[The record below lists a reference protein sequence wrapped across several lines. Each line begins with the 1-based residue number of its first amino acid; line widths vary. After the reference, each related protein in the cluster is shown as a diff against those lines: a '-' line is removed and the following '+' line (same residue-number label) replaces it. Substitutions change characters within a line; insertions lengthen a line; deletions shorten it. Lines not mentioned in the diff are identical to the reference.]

1 MIEPI
6 EFSVFGV
13 RVKEEDLI
21 NIKSAMGET
30 YNYLMSEDTRWE
42 DPEFCKREIVSLWD
56 GIVDMLS
63 RLSRELPDTIE
74 PTKVRNLLIIDRD
87 NEEFLSLFGEVL
99 KRRGALDRILK
110 QLKEINI
117 KKGSLRIF
125 FKDSLTQKTIE
136 VKIELDKI
144 MSQIRKESSKIKS
157 GLKHFVSWIRK
168 KIRPSITCSMVTGII
183 ILSLIALCYV
193 GVTIIGTK
201 LFIMTVLAIIC
212 AIYDIYGTYTTITE
226 VKKAL
231 SRRIGLHMVNI

>member
-30 YNYLMSEDTRWE
+30 YNYLMSKDTRWE

-74 PTKVRNLLIIDRD
+74 PIKVRNLLTIDRD

-125 FKDSLTQKTIE
+125 FKDSLTQKTIG
-136 VKIELDKI
+136 VKIELDKM

-157 GLKHFVSWIRK
+157 GLKHFVSWIRN

-183 ILSLIALCYV
+183 ILSLIALGYV